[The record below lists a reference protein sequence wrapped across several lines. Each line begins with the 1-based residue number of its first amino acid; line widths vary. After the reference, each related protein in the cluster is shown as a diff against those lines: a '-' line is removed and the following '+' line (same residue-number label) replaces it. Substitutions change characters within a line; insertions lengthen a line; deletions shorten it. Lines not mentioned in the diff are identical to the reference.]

1 MRKTPP
7 QKKQSIHLFFHVL
20 WYIKNGPMSTRTDSG
35 ISRTK
40 ASLAIYCASQHSPVQ
55 ADINLL
61 AAPDTALLLGVPWS
75 CSLTQQSFK
84 KCLTFPNQESVGT
97 QNSEHLWIR
106 ITTSKCITKPLTLVM
121 WQIKVSWSFHEWQ
134 SVQIGTFVPF
144 APCSFQDEAWNRLSV
159 VAQVS
164 QCKPGQVNS
173 NDCHSGFLPQLSWA
187 NRLCSCFCCFFS
199 PFWPAYGMNGKDDAI
214 AYIVACHTCIM
225 YGNDIFSSDPSREEG
240 YKITHLLWHSH
251 RFTCGE
257 QRTTDVC
264 DLWKALRPT
273 SVQL

>member
-1 MRKTPP
+1 
-7 QKKQSIHLFFHVL
+7 
-20 WYIKNGPMSTRTDSG
+20 MSTRTDSG

-97 QNSEHLWIR
+97 QSSEHLWIR
-106 ITTSKCITKPLTLVM
+106 ITTSTCITKPLTLVM
-121 WQIKVSWSFHEWQ
+121 WQIKVSWSFHERQ

-164 QCKPGQVNS
+164 QCKPGQINS
-173 NDCHSGFLPQLSWA
+173 NDCHSGFLPQLSWQQTDSA
-187 NRLCSCFCCFFS
+187 PVFVVSSHLFDQ
-199 PFWPAYGMNGKDDAI
+199 PMEWMGKMMQLATSWHAI
-214 AYIVACHTCIM
+214 HASRMATISSAVIPPEKK
-225 YGNDIFSSDPSREEG
+225 DI
-240 YKITHLLWHSH
+240 K
-251 RFTCGE
+251 
-257 QRTTDVC
+257 
-264 DLWKALRPT
+264 
-273 SVQL
+273 